1 MEEDGVKLEMAI
13 TGSSH
18 VAPNSHHSED
28 LRTLIQQ
35 HIATCLKKPR
45 TPLLT
50 KRSNP
55 FLSNEKNQK

>member
-50 KRSNP
+50 K
-55 FLSNEKNQK
+55 